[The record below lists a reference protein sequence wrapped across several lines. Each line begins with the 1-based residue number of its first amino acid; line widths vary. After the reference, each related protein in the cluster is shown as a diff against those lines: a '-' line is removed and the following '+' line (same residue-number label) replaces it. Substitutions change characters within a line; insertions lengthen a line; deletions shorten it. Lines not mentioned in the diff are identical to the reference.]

1 MSLVVLLCTFSSMSM
16 SFLRYGL
23 HACIQYSKWGLNI
36 ALYRGTIN
44 PFSLYVIFLRIIP
57 RIWLPLEAAILH
69 CSDTFILSFI
79 ITPKSFSFTVL
90 HRIVPPI
97 SQFTPVFP
105 CLACRH
111 LHFWKLNNI
120 CHVSDHL
127 TNLSISSCSCC
138 LSPFPLI
145 FLKSL
150 VSSANFNI
158 LLVTPSSRSLMYI
171 KNKIGPSTDHCGTP
185 LKTGFQFETSPS
197 TTTLCLL
204 SVSHCSIQFIILIPI
219 PWDFNLSISL
229 WCGTL
234 SNAFWKSK

>member
-1 MSLVVLLCTFSSMSM
+1 M
-16 SFLRYGL
+16 
-23 HACIQYSKWGLNI
+23 
-36 ALYRGTIN
+36 
-44 PFSLYVIFLRIIP
+44 
-57 RIWLPLEAAILH
+57 
-69 CSDTFILSFI
+69 
-79 ITPKSFSFTVL
+79 
-90 HRIVPPI
+90 
-97 SQFTPVFP
+97 FP
-105 CLACRH
+105 CPACRH

-120 CHVSDHL
+120 CHFSGHL
-127 TNLSISSCSCC
+127 INLSMSSCSCC

-171 KNKIGPSTDHCGTP
+171 KNKIGPSTDPCGTP

-219 PWDFNLSISL
+219 PWDFNLVTNGDKCPKKVEDQQMYNILYICVCYIHNVGQFIFVSV
-229 WCGTL
+229 WCATVTHRSSWCSRALESVTMFHFKLEQHGKEGGFPSCT
-234 SNAFWKSK
+234 